1 MKAER
6 EKFRTIFKERLARR
20 QGVIVDDD
28 ALILSREKLVAARED
43 AGQLRAADAENV
55 AHVRAGRSCHAS
67 RVSVTDY
74 LDLLC

>member
-43 AGQLRAADAENV
+43 AGQLRASDAENV
-55 AHVRAGRSCHAS
+55 AHVRAGRPCHAS